1 MAELVDALRSGRSE
15 RMLMWVRVPPS
26 AFAKLDSVRGMSYA
40 TAFVVESAMPHSSYD
55 EKDAVQA

>member
-1 MAELVDALRSGRSE
+1 
-15 RMLMWVRVPPS
+15 
-26 AFAKLDSVRGMSYA
+26 MSYA